1 MPRGTLRMKLPN
13 GANALVEQR
22 KLLDY
27 VLNPDHPKGCHHAAL
42 FRDLLGITAAN
53 WIELRDAL
61 LAAALSEDVLP
72 GQSSPFGQKYEMR
85 VSFTGPAGTKAV
97 LAVWLI
103 EDNNPRPRLITCYV
117 E

>member
-1 MPRGTLRMKLPN
+1 MKLPN

-27 VLNPDHPKGCHHAAL
+27 VLNPGHPKGCHHAAL
-42 FRDLLGITAAN
+42 FRDLLGITADN
-53 WIELRDAL
+53 WGDLRDAL
-61 LAAALSEDVLP
+61 LAAAATEEVLP
-72 GQSSPFGQKYEMR
+72 GQPSPFGQKFEMR
-85 VSFTGPAGTKAV
+85 LSVSGPAGVKTV

-103 EDNNPRPRLITCYV
+103 ETGAARPRLITCYV